1 MTSLPRLLQLVSPS
15 LPIGGYAY
23 SDGLETAVARSWITN
38 EGEARAWIAGR
49 MRESLGQCELPIL
62 IRLLC
67 AAAARD
73 AVEFARWCV
82 FARAVKD
89 SEERRFA
96 DREQGAALL
105 RLLRDL
111 EMPGAIE
118 LAGEAPPSLAASFAL
133 AASAW
138 RIGERDAL
146 IGYGYAF
153 MEAQIAAAVK
163 LVPLGQTAGQRI
175 CGELAGELPRLA
187 EAAHAV
193 ANEEIGS
200 HAPGAALA
208 AAWHEHERVR
218 LFRS

>member
-1 MTSLPRLLQLVSPS
+1 VTALPRLLQLVSPS

-23 SDGLETAVARSWITN
+23 SDGLETAVARSWITS
-38 EGEARAWIAGR
+38 ESDARAWIAGR

-62 IRLLC
+62 LRLLR

-73 AVEFARWCV
+73 GVAFARWCDT
-82 FARAVKD
+82 ARAVKD

-111 EMPGAIE
+111 EVPGANE
-118 LAGEAPPSLAASFAL
+118 LADRARPALAASFAL
-133 AASAW
+133 AATAW
-138 RIGERDAL
+138 GIAERDAL

-175 CGELAGELPRLA
+175 CGE
-187 EAAHAV
+187 
-193 ANEEIGS
+193 
-200 HAPGAALA
+200 
-208 AAWHEHERVR
+208 RVR